1 MSIVV
6 NVEID
11 WGKEI
16 IKEIYSILQKHVEI
30 TKKEYGC
37 EELTFSI
44 DVNNPNI
51 IRATELWTNMN
62 VLEDHFK
69 TKYWE
74 YFNSIMEKYPPKNI
88 IVNTYDVEKI
98 KHPLD

>member
-37 EELTFSI
+37 EEFTFSI

-51 IRATELWTNMN
+51 IRATEVWSNMEA
-62 VLEDHFK
+62 LENHFK
-69 TKYWE
+69 TENWF
-74 YFNSIMEKYPPKNI
+74 YFNSIMEKYPAKNI
-88 IVNTYDVEKI
+88 IINTYEIKKI
-98 KHPLD
+98 SHPLD

>member
-1 MSIVV
+1 
-6 NVEID
+6 
-11 WGKEI
+11 
-16 IKEIYSILQKHVEI
+16 
-30 TKKEYGC
+30 
-37 EELTFSI
+37 
-44 DVNNPNI
+44 
-51 IRATELWTNMN
+51 MN

-88 IVNTYDVEKI
+88 IVNSYNVEKI